1 MCTRLT
7 LSLDFSEEAIAEA
20 LMDSYPILKILH
32 LVGAVMFVGN
42 IVITGWWKAMADRTR
57 DSRIVAFAQRQVTL
71 TDWVFTFGGVVLVA
85 IGGIGNAILLGVPL
99 TAHWLQWG
107 LALFFLSGILWV
119 AVLIPLQIRLGR
131 MARGFATADTIPKE
145 YWQLARWW
153 NAFGILATLLP
164 LAVIPLMVYKI
175 A

>member
-1 MCTRLT
+1 MCTLFT
-7 LSLDFSEEAIAEA
+7 LFLDLDKNAIAEA
-20 LMDSYPILKILH
+20 LMDTYSILKTVH
-32 LVGAVMFVGN
+32 LIGVVMFLGN
-42 IVITGWWKAMADRTR
+42 IVVTGWWKAMADRTR

-85 IGGIGNAILLGVPL
+85 IGGIGNAMLHGLSL

-107 LALFFLSGILWV
+107 LAMFSLSGIIWA
-119 AVLIPLQIRLGR
+119 AVLIPLQTKQAR
-131 MARGFATADTIPKE
+131 MARGFATAEAIPQE